1 MKKIITAATLV
12 VGLSVSVFAGRA
24 DIYIEE
30 CNGGMAEMC
39 HMAAQFLADE
49 KKPDEAKKYY
59 MKAMNIMKKECS
71 AGEADPCYG
80 MGEFYRQG
88 LGVKKSKSKA
98 KKAYEESAKLFQKK
112 CDKGDED
119 SCMMVK
125 QLDMKIEM
133 L

>member
-1 MKKIITAATLV
+1 MKIITTIALLL
-12 VGLSVSVFAGRA
+12 GLSTSLFAGRV
-24 DIYIEE
+24 DVYVDE

-39 HMAAQFLADE
+39 HMAAEFYKHE
-49 KKPDEAKKYY
+49 KKLDKSNKYY

-98 KKAYEESAKLFQKK
+98 KKSYEKSTKLFQKK
-112 CDKGDED
+112 CDKGDAD

-125 QLDMKIEM
+125 QLGMKIEI